1 MSGKNIIFND
11 KKFKKRDFHRNK
23 KPFKIDDIDFNKVLV
38 SKEEPYRINDPILL
52 DIVTT
57 MLLDFYAQCVLKLLF
72 MLNFS
77 IILKQCLLRSVIKSF

>member
-11 KKFKKRDFHRNK
+11 KKFKKDFHRNK

-38 SKEEPYRINDPILL
+38 SKEEPYGISDPILL

-57 MLLDFYAQCVLKLLF
+57 MLLDIYA
-72 MLNFS
+72 
-77 IILKQCLLRSVIKSF
+77 